1 MNPGTKPHSG
11 RPAVRSPPLAWRPA
25 PPSMRRA
32 KKQVK
37 TGPGSVDVMPVNL
50 ENCPYDMTPI
60 SVHSVADSL
69 LISCDTCGAAW
80 EMHGSLIRRLRAPDA
95 ETVRAVRNGLFPPEL
110 LGGEQAAATGSAEDA
125 AV

>member
-1 MNPGTKPHSG
+1 
-11 RPAVRSPPLAWRPA
+11 
-25 PPSMRRA
+25 MRRA

-37 TGPGSVDVMPVNL
+37 AGAGSVDFKPVNL

-95 ETVRAVRNGLFPPEL
+95 DTVRAVRNGLFPPEL